1 LQDPLVLAS
10 SLYLK
15 KPQRLM
21 ALLLVMTVCVLVYA
35 ALEYRIRHTLK
46 AQPTTFPNQ
55 KGQPAHNLTA
65 CWVFQDLISSHLR
78 RSPGVRAVGLHLH
91 DAQQQLLRILGR
103 RYEGFDS

>member
-1 LQDPLVLAS
+1 
-10 SLYLK
+10 
-15 KPQRLM
+15 M

-35 ALEYRIRHTLK
+35 ALEYRIRHALK

-55 KGQPAHNLTA
+55 MGPPAHNPMA
-65 CWVFQDLISSHLR
+65 RWVFQDFVSSHLR
-78 RSPGVRAVGLHLH
+78 RSPGVGAVGLHFR

>member
-1 LQDPLVLAS
+1 VDP
-10 SLYLK
+10 
-15 KPQRLM
+15 
-21 ALLLVMTVCVLVYA
+21 VCVLVYA
-35 ALEYRIRHTLK
+35 ALEYSIRHPLK

-55 KGQPAHNLTA
+55 KGPPAHTPMA
-65 CWVFQDLISSHLR
+65 RWVFQDFVSSHLR